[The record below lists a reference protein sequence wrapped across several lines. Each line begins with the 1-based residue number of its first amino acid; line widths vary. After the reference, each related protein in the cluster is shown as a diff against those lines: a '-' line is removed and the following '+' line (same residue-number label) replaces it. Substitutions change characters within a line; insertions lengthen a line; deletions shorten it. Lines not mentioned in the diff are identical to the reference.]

1 MRNRAGHLFSLFLL
15 FASGC
20 TPRSEGEA
28 MLGEACR
35 FLWDQQESDGGW
47 HSGTHGFLR
56 GGQAWT
62 PYVLHALLEAP
73 DEPCEKPPQRVQDA
87 LDFIRRH
94 TNADGVLGLADPD
107 ILEYPN
113 YATAYAVRVLVRAGE
128 PADRALIDKM
138 TAYLVAQ
145 QFVEVRGVE
154 ADDWAYGGWG
164 FGEQGLPPGSVGHVD
179 LSHTRRVLQALRE
192 AGYEHAETY
201 PKANIFLR
209 LLQKNT
215 DRMGA
220 DTSHFDG
227 GFFASP
233 VVADV
238 NKAGRVPG
246 ASAERPVFRSY
257 ATTTSDGILALLAA
271 GIPPNDERVQAAMDW
286 LRQHPG
292 WAYPG
297 GIPQDDPA
305 QWHRV
310 LVFYHLAVRA
320 ETYAAVQEPGSWRE
334 EIVLLL
340 AEKQRDD
347 GSFSNPYGAPNK
359 EDDPMLA
366 TALAVQALS
375 YALRDPASE

>member
-1 MRNRAGHLFSLFLL
+1 
-15 FASGC
+15 
-20 TPRSEGEA
+20 
-28 MLGEACR
+28 MLGDACQ
-35 FLWDQQESDGGW
+35 FLWVQQEEDGGW

-73 DEPCEKPPQRVQDA
+73 DVHCEKPPRQVQAA
-87 LDFIRRH
+87 LDFIRQH
-94 TNADGVLGLADPD
+94 TNAAGVLGLADPD

-128 PADRALIDKM
+128 PADSALIDKM
-138 TAYLVAQ
+138 AAYLAAQ
-145 QFVEVRGVE
+145 QFVEARGVE
-154 ADDWAYGGWG
+154 GDDWAYGGWG

-192 AGYEHAETY
+192 AGYNNAETY
-201 PKANIFLR
+201 RKAGIFLC
-209 LLQKNT
+209 LLQKST
-215 DRMGA
+215 DRLGA

-233 VVADV
+233 VIITV

-246 ASAERPVFRSY
+246 ASAKRPVFRSY
-257 ATTTSDGILALLAA
+257 ATTTSDGVLALLAA
-271 GIPPNDERVQAAMDW
+271 GVAPDDQRMQAAIDW

-320 ETYAAVQEPGSWRE
+320 EAYAALQEPGSWRE
-334 EIVLLL
+334 EVVHLL
-340 AEKQRDD
+340 AEKQHED
-347 GSFSNPYGAPNK
+347 GSFANPYGAPNK

-366 TALAVQALS
+366 TAMAVQALS
-375 YALRDPASE
+375 HALRDPASE